1 MFIDWFEDIIS
12 IDLIMR
18 LKMYNV
24 KNVEKYFN

>member
-24 KNVEKYFN
+24 INVEKYFN